1 MTDRYEQ
8 KKQRPWLQY
17 VTLGIATLA
26 MAFSAIAAFHPFG
39 LGETSRPNMTQ
50 QTGALVVMV
59 VRWAVMVT
67 NHSQIQSMML
77 QQVAQRH
84 NDRSDK

>member
-8 KKQRPWLQY
+8 KKKRPWLQY

-50 QTGALVVMV
+50 QTGGFGGGNGGPMGGYG
-59 VRWAVMVT
+59 
-67 NHSQIQSMML
+67 NQSQSNSIDDAAASSATTQ
-77 QQVAQRH
+77 
-84 NDRSDK
+84 

>member
-39 LGETSRPNMTQ
+39 IGETSRRGYGNQSQSNSIDDAAASSATTQ
-50 QTGALVVMV
+50 
-59 VRWAVMVT
+59 
-67 NHSQIQSMML
+67 
-77 QQVAQRH
+77 
-84 NDRSDK
+84 

>member
-39 LGETSRPNMTQ
+39 LGETSRPNMPQ
-50 QTGALVVMV
+50 QTGGFGGNGGPMGGYG
-59 VRWAVMVT
+59 
-67 NHSQIQSMML
+67 NQSQSNSIDDAAASSATTQ
-77 QQVAQRH
+77 
-84 NDRSDK
+84 

>member
-8 KKQRPWLQY
+8 RKQRPWLQY

-50 QTGALVVMV
+50 QNGGNGGPMGGYG
-59 VRWAVMVT
+59 
-67 NHSQIQSMML
+67 NQSQSNSIDDAAASSATTQ
-77 QQVAQRH
+77 
-84 NDRSDK
+84 

>member
-50 QTGALVVMV
+50 QTGGFG
-59 VRWAVMVT
+59 
-67 NHSQIQSMML
+67 NQSQSNSIDDAAASSATTQ
-77 QQVAQRH
+77 
-84 NDRSDK
+84 